1 MEQETI
7 IIILVNIVSF
17 MGGIFTGFGVFLKFN
32 KNLKLNKIN
41 NDNVITTH
49 FPINHY
55 LSPQYG
61 PTAPPLSPIPSM
73 SLEGSILEEDNKKT
87 EIIIKN

>member
-32 KNLKLNKIN
+32 KNLKLN